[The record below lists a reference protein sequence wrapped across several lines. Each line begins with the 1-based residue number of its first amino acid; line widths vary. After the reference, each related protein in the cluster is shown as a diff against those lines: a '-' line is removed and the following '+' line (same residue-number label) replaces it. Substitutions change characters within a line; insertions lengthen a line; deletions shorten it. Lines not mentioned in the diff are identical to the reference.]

1 MMGPHDQ
8 QGEQGDMTER
18 PPNRPITFLSD
29 FGSADEFVGVVHGV
43 MAVIAPGCRIIDL
56 HHRIPA
62 GNVRAGALAL
72 LRAIQYMPPGVALA
86 VVDPGVGT
94 DRRAIA
100 LETEW
105 GHLVGPDNGLLSPAT
120 ALLGGATAA
129 HSIENPDFLLP
140 GRGATFQG
148 RDRFA
153 PAAAALASGEAKLS
167 ELGPAVDAHTLT
179 PLLLPLAEVE
189 EGRVTGVAWWVD
201 GFGNVQTNISPEDLA
216 EAGIA
221 PEGEV
226 TVRVGTAEYQIP
238 RTAAYGEVG
247 EGEALLHEDSSG
259 LMALAV
265 RGGRADHRFHLSEST
280 AITFTS
286 TPP

>member
-1 MMGPHDQ
+1 
-8 QGEQGDMTER
+8 MTER

-29 FGSADEFVGVVHGV
+29 FGFADEFVGVVHGV
-43 MAVIAPGCRIIDL
+43 MAAIAPGCRIIDL

-72 LRAIQYMPPGVALA
+72 MRAIQYMPPGVALA

-129 HSIENPDFLLP
+129 HSIENPEVLLP
-140 GRGATFQG
+140 GRGATFEG

-153 PAAAALASGEAKLS
+153 PAAAVLAAGEAELA
-167 ELGPAVDAHTLT
+167 ELGPAADPHSLT

-189 EGRVTGVAWWVD
+189 EGRVTGQAWWVD
-201 GFGNVQTNISPEDLA
+201 GFGNVQTNISPDDLA
-216 EAGIA
+216 EAGIV
-221 PEGEV
+221 PGDEV
-226 TVRVGTAEYQIP
+226 TVLVGSAEYQVP
-238 RTAAYGEVG
+238 WTDAYGDVG
-247 EGEALLHEDSSG
+247 TGAALMHVDSSG

-265 RGGRADHRFHLSEST
+265 RGGRADRRLHLTEST
-280 AITFTS
+280 AVTFTS
-286 TPP
+286 AQ

>member
-1 MMGPHDQ
+1 
-8 QGEQGDMTER
+8 MTER

-29 FGSADEFVGVVHGV
+29 FGFADEFVGVVHGV
-43 MAVIAPGCRIIDL
+43 MAAIAPGCRIIDL

-72 LRAIQYMPPGVALA
+72 MRAIQYMPPGVALA

-129 HSIENPDFLLP
+129 HSIENPEVLLP
-140 GRGATFQG
+140 GRGATFEG

-153 PAAAALASGEAKLS
+153 PAAAVLAAGEAELA
-167 ELGPAVDAHTLT
+167 ELGPAADPHSLT

-189 EGRVTGVAWWVD
+189 EGRVTGQAWWVD
-201 GFGNVQTNISPEDLA
+201 GFGNVQTNISPDDLT

-221 PEGEV
+221 PEDEV
-226 TVRVGTAEYQIP
+226 TVRVGSAEYQVP
-238 RTAAYGEVG
+238 WTAAYADVG
-247 EGEALLHEDSSG
+247 TGAALMHVDSSG

-265 RGGRADHRFHLSEST
+265 RGGRADRRFHLTEST
-280 AITFTS
+280 AVTFT
-286 TPP
+286 TAQ

>member
-1 MMGPHDQ
+1 
-8 QGEQGDMTER
+8 MTER

-29 FGSADEFVGVVHGV
+29 FGFADEFVGVVHGV
-43 MAVIAPGCRIIDL
+43 MAAIAPGCRIIDL

-72 LRAIQYMPPGVALA
+72 MRAIQYMPPGVALA

-129 HSIENPDFLLP
+129 HSIENPEVLLP
-140 GRGATFQG
+140 GRGATFEG

-153 PAAAALASGEAKLS
+153 PAAAVLAAGEAELA
-167 ELGPAVDAHTLT
+167 ELGPTADPHSLT

-189 EGRVTGVAWWVD
+189 EGRVTGQAWWVD
-201 GFGNVQTNISPEDLA
+201 GFGNVQTNISPDDLT
-216 EAGIA
+216 EAGIT
-221 PEGEV
+221 PEDEV
-226 TVRVGTAEYQIP
+226 TVRVGSAEYQVP
-238 RTAAYGEVG
+238 WTAAYADVG
-247 EGEALLHEDSSG
+247 AGAALMHVDSSG

-265 RGGRADHRFHLSEST
+265 RGGRADRRFHLTEST
-280 AITFTS
+280 AVTFT
-286 TPP
+286 TAQ

>member
-1 MMGPHDQ
+1 
-8 QGEQGDMTER
+8 MTER

-29 FGSADEFVGVVHGV
+29 FGFADEFVGVVHGV
-43 MAVIAPGCRIIDL
+43 MAAIAPGCRIIDL

-72 LRAIQYMPPGVALA
+72 MRAIQYMPPGVALA

-129 HSIENPDFLLP
+129 HSIENPEVLLP
-140 GRGATFQG
+140 GRGATFEG

-153 PAAAALASGEAKLS
+153 PAAAVLAAGEAKLA
-167 ELGPAVDAHTLT
+167 ELGPAADPHSLT

-189 EGRVTGVAWWVD
+189 EGRVTGQAWWVD
-201 GFGNVQTNISPEDLA
+201 GFGNVQTNISPDDLT

-221 PEGEV
+221 PGDEV
-226 TVRVGTAEYQIP
+226 TVLVGSAEYQVP
-238 RTAAYGEVG
+238 WTAAYADVG
-247 EGEALLHEDSSG
+247 AGAALMHVDSSG
-259 LMALAV
+259 LIALAV
-265 RGGRADHRFHLSEST
+265 RGGRADRRFHLTEST
-280 AITFTS
+280 AVTFTS
-286 TPP
+286 AP